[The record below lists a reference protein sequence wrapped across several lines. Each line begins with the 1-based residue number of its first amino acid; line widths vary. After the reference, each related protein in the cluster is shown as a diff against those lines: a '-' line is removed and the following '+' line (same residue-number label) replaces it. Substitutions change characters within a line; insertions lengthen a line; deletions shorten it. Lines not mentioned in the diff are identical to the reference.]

1 MADNVDIVLAKRPG
15 AGGIVLGETF
25 QPRTAP
31 VPTAADLH
39 EGQILVEVVYLS
51 LDPVMRKWIQG
62 EILPIA
68 EGDIMRGPA
77 ALRVLASRAPG
88 VNTGDFGT
96 SFNTPWSSVFV
107 LDVDAQGQ
115 SFHRVDVPA
124 QTRPSDALGFL
135 GLTGLTGYFGVTKL
149 GRPVAGE
156 TFVVSTAAGATGS
169 IAAQVAKLLG
179 ARVIGITGSES
190 KCAWLRDELGLDV
203 ALNYK
208 DPNFVRQFAD
218 AVGDGVDVYFDN
230 GELDA
235 PCVGLTRDQPS
246 TNPKT

>member
-1 MADNVDIVLAKRPG
+1 MASNVDIVLAKRPG
-15 AGGIVLGETF
+15 TGGIALGETF
-25 QPRTAP
+25 QARAAP
-31 VPTAADLH
+31 VPTAADLQD
-39 EGQILVEVVYLS
+39 GQILVEVIYLS

-62 EILPIA
+62 EIFPIA
-68 EGDIMRGPA
+68 EGDVMRGPA

-88 VNTGDFGT
+88 VNPGDFGT
-96 SFNTPWSSVFV
+96 SFNAQWSSVFV
-107 LDVDAQGQ
+107 LNVDTQWQ

-179 ARVIGITGSES
+179 ARVIGITGSEA
-190 KCAWLRDELGLDV
+190 KCTWLRDELGLDV

-235 PCVGLTRDQPS
+235 RLVGLSS
-246 TNPKT
+246 TNAET